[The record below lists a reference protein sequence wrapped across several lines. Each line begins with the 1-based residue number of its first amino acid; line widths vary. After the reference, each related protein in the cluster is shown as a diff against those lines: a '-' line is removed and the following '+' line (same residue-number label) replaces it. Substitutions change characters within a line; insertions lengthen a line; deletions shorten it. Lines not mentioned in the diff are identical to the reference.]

1 MDDENA
7 AGHDQDWFARN
18 PRLGGLIITVI
29 GGALLAWNM
38 HTLRDA
44 GTFGMKS
51 LAMAPACLGMG
62 LSGIVLGKQKDWIH
76 AMFGLVGLALGF
88 YLVAGLKGSV
98 TLHPMLTMFLV
109 GE

>member
-1 MDDENA
+1 VEDENTSA
-7 AGHDQDWFARN
+7 QEPDWFARN
-18 PRLGGLIITVI
+18 PRLGGLIITVL

-51 LAMAPACLGMG
+51 LAMAPACMGMG
-62 LSGIVLGKQKDWIH
+62 LSGILLGKQKDWIH

-88 YLVAGLKGSV
+88 YLIAGLKGSV
-98 TLHPMLTMFLV
+98 NLPPILTMLLV